1 MSPGRGGEG
10 KGREGGGG
18 RSHGRWNPDDPREL
32 KGGRAVVAAGP
43 EREGMG
49 GEGRAAEGRA
59 AGPKGG
65 RPPAWGGRK
74 HDPRPTDRTNTPAPP
89 RFPPEKKGGIRT
101 A

>member
-1 MSPGRGGEG
+1 MKGREG
-10 KGREGGGG
+10 KGREGGGR
-18 RSHGRWNPDDPREL
+18 RSHGRWNPNDPREL

-49 GEGRAAEGRA
+49 GEGRRGEGRRTKGRKA
-59 AGPKGG
+59 A
-65 RPPAWGGRK
+65 GGRK